1 MMSNN
6 RVLKMSSDTLIETL
20 SIIFENLFDDRKQ
33 RNIVSLFKKGNKQN
47 IKNYHA
53 VSLLLICS
61 KFFKYITY
69 DNTLKIFLDNNS
81 VPPTPSEFK
90 PGGSCLNEF
99 LSHIYDVSI
108 SFNNGVEVRDVF
120 LDISI
125 PFDKVRWTY
134 I

>member
-53 VSLLLICS
+53 VSLFLICS

-81 VPPTPSEFK
+81 VPPMPSGFK

-99 LSHIYDVSI
+99 LSHFYDVSI
-108 SFNNGVEVRDVF
+108 PFNNGVEVRDVF

-125 PFDKVRWTY
+125 AFDKVRWTY